1 MQFANR
7 LRTTTLTT
15 DVEGTVA
22 QVRPLHRFLVFLSE
36 LRRAGIVRLRS
47 VRTWASILPGPHAAS
62 CLSQA
67 ALEAIGHSQVRLTVQ
82 GMRRARPLSLS
93 SQSKSLRLV
102 EEGSQSLRAHQKASP
117 RRWTLVHTSKDSF
130 WILCSAAKP
139 GYKTPLVAD
148 IHFTP
153 KVALVCADFVDKVR
167 LCIRSKHR
175 SVVIANDEVRVNP
188 GNFAD
193 GCSRSI
199 ESRE

>member
-82 GMRRARPLSLS
+82 GMRRARPRSLS

-117 RRWTLVHTSKDSF
+117 RRWPLVHTSKDSF
-130 WILCSAAKP
+130 WILSQRSQD
-139 GYKTPLVAD
+139 TRPLSSLTSTSRPRLHWFVL
-148 IHFTP
+148 T
-153 KVALVCADFVDKVR
+153 LWTRSDF
-167 LCIRSKHR
+167 
-175 SVVIANDEVRVNP
+175 A
-188 GNFAD
+188 
-193 GCSRSI
+193 
-199 ESRE
+199 